1 MGYRLLIGLL
11 LAVTAGY
18 LILAR
23 QIPLG
28 PWSAEELVNSRTLPT
43 LFGSLLTLV
52 LLGLMFTQPP
62 GVLRFGTRAQGIRFV
77 ALLALFGSF
86 IGLLQYAGIWLA
98 LAALLLAALLIMGER
113 RVHWLLALSAG
124 IPLGGWLL
132 VERWLGVY
140 VPGIFPGMGA

>member
-11 LAVTAGY
+11 LAVTVGY
-18 LILAR
+18 LTLAR
-23 QIPLG
+23 QIPLD
-28 PWSAEELVNSRTLPT
+28 PWSAQELVNSRTLPT

-52 LLGLMFTQPP
+52 LLGLMFTPPP
-62 GVLRFGTRAQGIRFV
+62 GVVRFGTGPQGIRLV
-77 ALLALFGSF
+77 ALFALLGSF
-86 IGLLQYAGIWLA
+86 IGLVQYAGIWLA

-113 RVHWLLALSAG
+113 RVRWLLALPVG
-124 IPLGGWLL
+124 IPVGGWLL